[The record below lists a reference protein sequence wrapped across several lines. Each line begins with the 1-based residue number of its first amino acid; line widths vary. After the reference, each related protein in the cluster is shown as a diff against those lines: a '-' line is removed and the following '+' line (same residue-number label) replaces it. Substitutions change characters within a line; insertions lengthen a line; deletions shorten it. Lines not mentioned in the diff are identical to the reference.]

1 MPRKKKAK
9 PATRGERVQMRLC
22 DCRLVDVRE
31 NEDWAREAAVIER
44 AMKRVEKRGMEEVL
58 NKVHTHAAL
67 LRRNL
72 VGCKDEKSV
81 EHWRQCIRSFERIFE
96 KAVGWF

>member
-31 NEDWAREAAVIER
+31 NEDWARESAVIER
-44 AMKRVEKRGMEEVL
+44 AMVRVEMRERERCEL
-58 NKVHTHAAL
+58 LADAAVCGGITYIEM
-67 LRRNL
+67 RRRI
-72 VGCKDEKSV
+72 KSGGV
-81 EHWRQCIRSFERIFE
+81 
-96 KAVGWF
+96 

>member
-44 AMKRVEKRGMEEVL
+44 AIKRAEGQGMEAVI
-58 NKVHTHAAL
+58 NKVQAHAAL

-72 VGCKDEKSV
+72 SGCKDEKSV
-81 EHWRQCIRSFERIFE
+81 EHWRHCIRSFERIFE
-96 KAVGWF
+96 EGVGWF